1 MAAFNPSMI
10 VPAAKSA
17 EFAGAG
23 ENERNAKSILLD
35 GITKQIALFKSPNEN
50 GRRWF
55 TVGKTET
62 KLTLRVNNQP
72 IKIVGDETSMV
83 VPSEHFEAA
92 MNHYAKEIK
101 DGKLDAALEIADK
114 GIATRREKLRATREE
129 KKKAQ

>member
-1 MAAFNPSMI
+1 MATFNPAMI

-23 ENERNAKSILLD
+23 DNERNAKAILLD
-35 GITKQIALFKSPNEN
+35 GITKQIALFKNPNES

-55 TVGKTET
+55 TIGKSET
-62 KLTLRVNNQP
+62 KITLRVNNQP
-72 IKIVGDETSMV
+72 IKLVGDETSVV

-92 MNHYAKEIK
+92 MNHYAAEIK
-101 DGKLDAALEIADK
+101 GGKMDAALVEADK

-129 KKKAQ
+129 RKKAG